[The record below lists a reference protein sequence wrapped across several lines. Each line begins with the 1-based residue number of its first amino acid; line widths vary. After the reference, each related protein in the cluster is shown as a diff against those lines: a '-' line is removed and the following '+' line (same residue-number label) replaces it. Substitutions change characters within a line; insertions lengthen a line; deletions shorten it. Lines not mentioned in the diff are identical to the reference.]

1 MRRLPP
7 LTALR
12 AFEAT
17 ARLASVTAAAAE
29 LGVSHSAVSQQIS
42 QLENYFGQKLFDRP
56 GRRVEMTPAAAALL
70 EDVREAFDR
79 IAAASEQLTRRGVQ
93 RIVTISATPSFAMH
107 WIIPRIA
114 AFQSEH
120 PNLELRVTTSA
131 APGISHL
138 DRPYDLVIRREVMM
152 REGYV
157 CRPLVSDRATP
168 LVHPRLARRLEQR
181 EPGDLPKLGLL
192 HARSWPD
199 AWRRWLV
206 EHSGAKV
213 QTLDGPFFDNTSL
226 ALQAALSELG
236 AALAPIAFAQ
246 DELAEGKLVAPFPDC
261 FISGPGF
268 HVLHSETAQRERGT
282 RELLRWLDLQAG
294 SARTRPEKRTG
305 GDEKDNGR
313 RLPS

>member
-56 GRRVEMTPAAAALL
+56 GRRLEITPAAAALL
-70 EDVREAFDR
+70 EDVRDAFDR

-93 RIVTISATPSFAMH
+93 RIVTINATPSFAMH

-114 AFQSEH
+114 AFQQEH

-131 APGISHL
+131 ASGINHL
-138 DRPYDLVIRREVMM
+138 DKPYDLVIRREVMA
-152 REGYV
+152 RQGYV
-157 CRPLVSDRATP
+157 CRPLVSDKATP
-168 LVHPRLARRLEQR
+168 LIHPRLAKRIDRRQ
-181 EPGDLPKLGLL
+181 PGSLAELGLL
-192 HARSWPD
+192 HTRSWPD

-206 EHSGAKV
+206 EHSGSRV

-226 ALQAALSELG
+226 AVQAALNELG
-236 AALAPIAFAQ
+236 AALAPIAFVQ
-246 DELAEGKLVAPFPDC
+246 DELAEGRLVAPFADC
-261 FISGPGF
+261 FVSGPGF

-282 RELLRWLDLQAG
+282 RELLRWLDLHTDPVKP
-294 SARTRPEKRTG
+294 RTEPRMSG
-305 GDEKDNGR
+305 GESEDGR

>member
-29 LGVSHSAVSQQIS
+29 LGVSHSAVSQQIG
-42 QLENYFGQKLFDRP
+42 QLENYFGQKLFERP

-70 EDVREAFDR
+70 EDVRDAFDR

-93 RIVTISATPSFAMH
+93 RIVTINATPSFAMH
-107 WIIPRIA
+107 WMIPRIA

-138 DRPYDLVIRREVMM
+138 DRPYDLVIRREKMT

-168 LVHPRLARRLEQR
+168 LVHPRFAKRLEGR
-181 EPGDLPKLGLL
+181 EPGDLTKLGLL

-206 EHSGAKV
+206 EHSGAKL
-213 QTLDGPFFDNTSL
+213 QTLDGPFFDSTSL

-236 AALAPIAFAQ
+236 AALAPIAFVQ
-246 DELAEGKLVAPFPDC
+246 DELAGGKLVAPFPDC

-268 HVLHSETAQRERGT
+268 HILHSETAHRERGT
-282 RELLRWLDLQAG
+282 RELLRWLDVRCETVRVRAKP
-294 SARTRPEKRTG
+294 RPAAAEREEIRG
-305 GDEKDNGR
+305 
-313 RLPS
+313 LPS